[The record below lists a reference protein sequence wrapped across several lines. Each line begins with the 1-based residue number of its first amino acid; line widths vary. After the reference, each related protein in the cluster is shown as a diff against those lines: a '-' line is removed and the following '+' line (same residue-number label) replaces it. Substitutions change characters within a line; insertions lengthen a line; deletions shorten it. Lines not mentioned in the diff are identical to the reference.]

1 MFMARQIILPVRT
14 LLSSLVNVV
23 FPPVCLH
30 CRRLS
35 PEGLTGGICSGCWAA
50 IRTWEDG
57 QCQRCGQP
65 TAEAGSLC
73 QHCLIPNWGCGDIR
87 TIGPFEAPL
96 SDAIHMLKYSDA
108 KSVSRQLGT
117 MMAERVVGDQ
127 KYNKADMI
135 LAVPLHSARK
145 RERGYN
151 QAQLLAEQ
159 LGKALDIPAPEGL
172 IARGK
177 HTKSQTTLNKEQ
189 RHKNVEGIFV
199 VQNPA
204 RIKDRTIIL
213 VDDVLTTGAT
223 IGTCGQ
229 SLLAAGAREVLAYT
243 AAAAP
248 L

>member
-1 MFMARQIILPVRT
+1 MFTARQIIRPVRI

-35 PEGLTGGICSGCWAA
+35 PEGLTGGICAGCWAA
-50 IRTWEDG
+50 IRTWEEG
-57 QCQRCGQP
+57 QCQRCGSG
-65 TAEAGSLC
+65 TGSPLC
-73 QHCLIPNWGCGDIR
+73 RDCLIPGWGCQDIR
-87 TIGPFEAPL
+87 TIGPFEAPM
-96 SDAIHMLKYSDA
+96 SEAIHMLKYSDA
-108 KSVSRQLGT
+108 RSVARRLGA
-117 MMAERVVGDQ
+117 MMAGRLSRSDRYRQ
-127 KYNKADMI
+127 ADLA
-135 LAVPLHSARK
+135 LAVPLHEARK

-159 LGKALDIPAPEGL
+159 LGKALGIPAPEGL
-172 IARGK
+172 IARAK

-189 RHKNVEGIFV
+189 RRRNVEGIFAV
-199 VQNPA
+199 HNPD
-204 RIKDRTIIL
+204 RIEGRSIIL

-223 IGTCGQ
+223 IGSCGHA
-229 SLLAAGAREVLAYT
+229 LLAAGAKEVLALT